1 MRISD
6 WSSDVCSSDLLALT
20 DRVAFFQAGGEPA
33 LMSVQR
39 AVAAIV
45 LQNNGVAVAILA
57 AFELDD
63 AVGGCVDGRAGGCC
77 IVDAFVPAPAAMHR
91 VLAHAEGGADARE
104 FQRSEERRVGK
115 ECVSTC
121 KLRWAP

>member
-1 MRISD
+1 MQVRSGGQAGGA
-6 WSSDVCSSDLLALT
+6 DVANQLALT

-45 LQNNGVAVAILA
+45 LQNDGVAVAILA

-77 IVDAFVPAPAAMHR
+77 IV
-91 VLAHAEGGADARE
+91 GA
-104 FQRSEERRVGK
+104 SLEERRVGK

-121 KLRWAP
+121 RFCWSPWL

>member
-1 MRISD
+1 MKGVLVDEELVMQVRSGGPD
-6 WSSDVCSSDLLALT
+6 GGADVDNQLALT

-77 IVDAFVPAPAAMHR
+77 IVDEIGRASCRER
-91 VLAHAEGGADARE
+91 VC
-104 FQRSEERRVGK
+104 QYV
-115 ECVSTC
+115 
-121 KLRWAP
+121 